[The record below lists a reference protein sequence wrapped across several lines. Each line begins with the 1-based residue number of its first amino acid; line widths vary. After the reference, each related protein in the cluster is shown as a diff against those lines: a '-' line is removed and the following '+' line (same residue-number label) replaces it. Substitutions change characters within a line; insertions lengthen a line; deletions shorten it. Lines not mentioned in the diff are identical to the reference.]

1 MRLLLLLIGTMAAAG
16 CGGMAAAG
24 ESMVT
29 GKWIEAEVAKSE
41 KLSAENLEA
50 TLLPHAEVPGVTPF
64 RCRVKS
70 KSGRR
75 GGFIVGVVHDGKLEL
90 DNDRAIELVIAAWHY
105 GEKRTATPVQV
116 ARVIGFLEGEME
128 PAYPVLTAEDIEALV
143 DPRWKPLVFLPRE
156 AVIDGAPAVEYWNR
170 DGRPPLWLAQLVV
183 KPGGK
188 VELSRKSIGSF
199 LK

>member
-1 MRLLLLLIGTMAAAG
+1 MRFLLALWLGGIAG
-16 CGGMAAAG
+16 CGGMAVAG

-29 GKWIEAEVAKSE
+29 GKWIESEVAKSE

-50 TLLPHAEVPGVTPF
+50 TVLPHADVPGVTPF

-75 GGFIVGVVHDGKLEL
+75 GGFIVGVVHNGKLEL
-90 DNDRAIELVIAAWHY
+90 DTDRAIELVITAWHY
-105 GEKRTATPVQV
+105 GAKRTVTPVQV

-128 PAYPVLTAEDIEALV
+128 PAYPVLSSEDIEALA
-143 DPRWKPLVFLPRE
+143 DPLWKPIVFLPRE
-156 AVIDGAPAVEYWNR
+156 ATIDGAPAVEYWNR